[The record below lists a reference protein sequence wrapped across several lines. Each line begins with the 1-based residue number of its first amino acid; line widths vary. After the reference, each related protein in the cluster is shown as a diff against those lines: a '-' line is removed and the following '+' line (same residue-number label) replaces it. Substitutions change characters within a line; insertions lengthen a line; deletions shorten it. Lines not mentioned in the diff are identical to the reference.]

1 MHRSAKYLD
10 SKICIKGPMDTA
22 GDRRADRRGDVG
34 EGPMKAEEA
43 CPAKG
48 RYFMKDVNASRKER
62 TTNDGISRVVE

>member
-1 MHRSAKYLD
+1 
-10 SKICIKGPMDTA
+10 MDTA

-48 RYFMKDVNASRKER
+48 RYFMKDVNVSRKER